1 MGERNMHS
9 LVLAR
14 MLMLTQTNTRNRPTA
29 TMKMRSGFLFPVIHR
44 DLKAGNVLLT
54 MDGDVKLADFGVSAK
69 NNKTIQKRDSFIGE
83 AV

>member
-1 MGERNMHS
+1 
-9 LVLAR
+9 
-14 MLMLTQTNTRNRPTA
+14 
-29 TMKMRSGFLFPVIHR
+29 MKMRSGFLFPVIHR